1 MSGWMVSSW
10 RSCARLPATGWLILG
25 VSVLV
30 ALSSA
35 FTVPVMSYFI
45 VDGLQAPPY
54 CISLFSIS
62 SALCGVWYSQWL
74 GHKTDQGWPIKRALL
89 LALAGMA
96 GSTLLFALTD
106 QLWVVMV
113 AGVTLMALGHAAM
126 PQTLALARRFADQQ
140 TMNSGQFNALVRANF
155 SLAWIAGPPLAF
167 MLVAQW
173 GFSATFAAAAA
184 VALLCCVLCGQG
196 LPAVQRAAGVRTE
209 EGSAPIPPQFWAYSA
224 ALFCSSVSNSLYVSS
239 MPLYVL
245 KELALPAS
253 TPGWAMAIAAG
264 LEIPVMLVASRMAER
279 WGVKRL
285 LIVGT
290 GAGILFYGGLFQAR
304 SVAEVLLL
312 QLGNGLFFGLF
323 AGLGISLIQDLLPG
337 RIGFASAFYAN
348 TMRIGG
354 MLGALLMGLIATWD
368 SYRSVL
374 LCAVAFL
381 LVAGLALGAAALYEA
396 RNRGAAQGDGEQVG
410 AD

>member
-1 MSGWMVSSW
+1 MSGLIASTWN
-10 RSCARLPATGWLILG
+10 SCARLPATGWVILCL
-25 VSVLV
+25 SVLV

-113 AGVTLMALGHAAM
+113 AGVSLMALGHAAM

-140 TMNSGQFNALVRANF
+140 TMNSGQFNALVRAKF
-155 SLAWIAGPPLAF
+155 SLAWIVGPPLAF

-173 GFSATFAAAAA
+173 GFSATFAVATG
-184 VALLCCVLCGQG
+184 VALICCVLCWRG
-196 LPAVQRAAGVRTE
+196 LPAVHRSAPTKAE
-209 EGSAPIPPQFWAYSA
+209 EGKQPIPPQFWAYSA

-285 LIVGT
+285 LMGGT
-290 GAGILFYGGLFQAR
+290 VAGILFYGGLFSAR
-304 SVAEVLLL
+304 SVGEVLLL
-312 QLGNGLFFGLF
+312 QFGNGLFFGLF

-374 LCAVAFL
+374 LCAAGS
-381 LVAGLALGAAALYEA
+381 LVIAALALGVAALYEA
-396 RNRGAAQGDGEQVG
+396 RHRGAAQGDSEQVG

>member
-10 RSCARLPATGWLILG
+10 KSCARLPATGWLILG

-96 GSTLLFALTD
+96 GSTLLFALTG
-106 QLWVVMV
+106 QLWVVM

-155 SLAWIAGPPLAF
+155 SLAWIVGPPLAF

-184 VALLCCVLCGQG
+184 VALLCSILD
-196 LPAVQRAAGVRTE
+196 E
-209 EGSAPIPPQFWAYSA
+209 H
-224 ALFCSSVSNSLYVSS
+224 
-239 MPLYVL
+239 
-245 KELALPAS
+245 LA
-253 TPGWAMAIAAG
+253 
-264 LEIPVMLVASRMAER
+264 R
-279 WGVKRL
+279 
-285 LIVGT
+285 
-290 GAGILFYGGLFQAR
+290 
-304 SVAEVLLL
+304 
-312 QLGNGLFFGLF
+312 
-323 AGLGISLIQDLLPG
+323 
-337 RIGFASAFYAN
+337 
-348 TMRIGG
+348 GG
-354 MLGALLMGLIATWD
+354 MLMFT
-368 SYRSVL
+368 SHQ
-374 LCAVAFL
+374 AVHL
-381 LVAGLALGAAALYEA
+381 AGSGGNLRLG
-396 RNRGAAQGDGEQVG
+396 R
-410 AD
+410 